1 VSLSLLYDC
10 SGAAV
15 ALVAGCSWE
24 LAAIRRGVGKTAAHA
39 VRIIA
44 WVMVGVSLGAIVR
57 EIPRG
62 SQFVPAGWILI
73 IQFVPLAV
81 GFIILVVT
89 FRAAGYS
96 RRTQDALAARG
107 RHARQDPPGP

>member
-1 VSLSLLYDC
+1 LSLSLLYDY

-24 LAAIRRGVGKTAAHA
+24 LAAIRRGVGKTAAHV

-44 WVMVGVSLGAIVR
+44 WAMVGVSLGAIVR

-62 SQFVPAGWILI
+62 SQFVPAGWVLIL
-73 IQFVPLAV
+73 QFVPLAA
-81 GFIILVVT
+81 GFVLLIVT

-96 RRTQDALAARG
+96 KRSQDALAAQG
-107 RHARQDPPGP
+107 RHARQDPPGS